1 MAGSFLND
9 VMRPV
14 RKIRPRLMLKILR
27 RASLIAAVLLISN
40 TALAQFV
47 APIRYNE
54 GPGIKLTDSLVFHPG
69 LEVEGR
75 YDTNARY
82 GDSSNPFVP
91 VIGAPYLRLVGH
103 LHLATLSPQRLAD
116 GDNKISLPNVAFRLK
131 SAVAYREYFKKEV
144 EHLRAVEVDAGM
156 ELRLFPYSTVT
167 VSIFDDYTRTVPE
180 WSGINVSRNTNRG
193 GLKLRIKPGG
203 GRLEFKVGYTFS
215 FDLIDESAR
224 FAFTNKIGH
233 EMRLTAKWR
242 LLPKTAVFLEATE
255 TIITYLDPTG
265 GTEAIKDLKTSNLI
279 ANSDSYPLR
288 IYMGFS
294 GLITPRFSVMLKAGY
309 ANAFYDIND
318 SYNMMVGQGEF
329 TFFISPLA
337 KIKGGFEHS
346 FADSFLS
353 NYFVDERAYLGYDHF
368 IINRILLHLSMEYRF
383 RQHEGFPPT
392 TSTQD
397 LNYHIVKADIGFDY
411 KIFEW
416 FYVGIGYNLELRKQ
430 TTAALQQ
437 TNGKYYNDFNKHQI
451 FGKIGL
457 SY

>member
-1 MAGSFLND
+1 
-9 VMRPV
+9 
-14 RKIRPRLMLKILR
+14 MLKTTRL
-27 RASLIAAVLLISN
+27 ASLIAAVLLTSS
-40 TALAQFV
+40 TAMAQFV

-75 YDTNARY
+75 YDSNAQY
-82 GDSSNPFVP
+82 GDTSNPFVR
-91 VIGAPYLRLVGH
+91 VVGAPYLRLVGH
-103 LHLATLSPQRLAD
+103 LHLATLPPQRLAD
-116 GDNKISLPNVAFRLK
+116 GDGKVTLPNVAFRLK
-131 SAVAYREYFKKEV
+131 GAVSYREYFKQEV

-156 ELRLFPYSTVT
+156 ELRLFPYSMVT

-180 WSGINVSRNTNRG
+180 WTGINVNRNTNRG

-203 GRLEFKVGYTFS
+203 GRLEFNVGYTFS
-215 FDLIDESAR
+215 FDLIDESDM

-233 EMRLTAKWR
+233 EIRLNAKWR
-242 LLPKTAVFLEATE
+242 LLPKTAVFLEAVQQ
-255 TIITYLDPTG
+255 IHGYLDPTG
-265 GTEAIKDLKTSNLI
+265 GSEAIKDLKTSTLI
-279 ANSDSYPLR
+279 PNSDSTPLR
-288 IYMGFS
+288 IYLGFS
-294 GLITPRFSVMLKAGY
+294 GLITPRFSVMLKVGY
-309 ANAFYDIND
+309 GNAFYSEND
-318 SYNMMVGQGEF
+318 SYNMVVGQGEF

-368 IINRILLHLSMEYRF
+368 IINRILLHLTGEYRF
-383 RQHEGFPPT
+383 RQHEGFPTFT
-392 TSTQD
+392 TTQE
-397 LNYHIVKADIGFDY
+397 LNYHMMKVDFGLDY

-437 TNGKYYNDFNKHQI
+437 SNGKYYNDFTKHQI
-451 FGKIGL
+451 FGKVGL

>member
-1 MAGSFLND
+1 
-9 VMRPV
+9 
-14 RKIRPRLMLKILR
+14 MLKILR
-27 RASLIAAVLLISN
+27 LASLVTAVLLISS
-40 TALAQFV
+40 TAQAQFV

-75 YDTNARY
+75 YDSNARY
-82 GDSSNPFVP
+82 GDSSNPFVA
-91 VIGAPYLRLVGH
+91 VVGAPYLRLVGH
-103 LHLATLSPQRLAD
+103 LHLATLPPQRLTD
-116 GDNKISLPNVAFRLK
+116 GENKVSLPKVAFRLK
-131 SAVAYREYFKKEV
+131 TAVAYREYFKKEV
-144 EHLRAVEVDAGM
+144 EHLRAAEVDAGM
-156 ELRLFPYSTVT
+156 ELRLFPYSMVT
-167 VSIFDDYTRTVPE
+167 ASIFDDFARTVPE
-180 WSGINVSRNTNRG
+180 WTGINVNRNTNRG

-203 GRLEFKVGYTFS
+203 GRLEFNVGYTFN
-215 FDLIDESAR
+215 FDLIDESKQ

-233 EMRLTAKWR
+233 EIKLTAKWR

-255 TIITYLDPTG
+255 QIITYLDPTG
-265 GTEAIKDLKTSNLI
+265 GSEAIKDIKTSDLI
-279 ANSDSYPLR
+279 ANSNSSPLR
-288 IYMGFS
+288 IYLGFS
-294 GLITPRFSVMLKAGY
+294 GLITPRFSAMLKVGY
-309 ANAFYDIND
+309 ANGFYDVND
-318 SYNMMVGQGEF
+318 SYNMVVGQGEF

-368 IINRILLHLSMEYRF
+368 IINRILLHLSGEYIF
-383 RQHEGFPPT
+383 RQHEGFPAT
-392 TSTQD
+392 TATQE
-397 LNYHIVKADIGFDY
+397 LNYHVVKVDFGLDY

-416 FYVGIGYNLELRKQ
+416 FYLGVGYNLELRKQ

-437 TNGKYYNDFNKHQI
+437 TNGKYYNDFNKHQV